1 MGRLSARLEVKQ
13 FETCLKHQPM
23 HHTRSVASPAQ
34 RVPLRMP
41 QLPARA
47 LQPQGRQSLALAAK
61 MYLARLLVAAQ
72 GHLAEAPPALQQGKQ
87 QTVRL
92 LKQA

>member
-1 MGRLSARLEVKQ
+1 MVKLSARLEVKQ

-23 HHTRSVASPAQ
+23 HHKRSMASP
-34 RVPLRMP
+34 V
-41 QLPARA
+41 PARA
-47 LQPQGRQSLALAAK
+47 LQPQGRQSLALAAQ